1 MSDNLKV
8 KTARGSMFTGAVIV
22 GLRPLS
28 LVIDVLL
35 LRLLN
40 PEDFGLIALAMIL
53 FNTANLF
60 TDFGMRQAIV
70 QTRDDLKKVAH
81 YAFVMV
87 MAGSILVNGL
97 VIALAQP
104 LAQLLG
110 GTDALVPIIT
120 WLSLLITIDGLWV
133 VPDGLLRR
141 DLRFKHLALS
151 QFVAE
156 FGGGVLTVVMAFMGF
171 GVWSF
176 VVGQLGG
183 KLLKSAFLYVY
194 CRPWF
199 WLRPQRWERPIVER
213 LVRYGAPTT
222 GAGLLKYFAS
232 QWDTWY
238 VGRTL
243 GLRQV
248 GYYSKAFDITTRLGD
263 MLANALF
270 GQVLFPSYARLQNE
284 PERLRRAYLKSTSLV
299 FMFIVPMALGLLVTA
314 PILVPVLLGA
324 KWAPMIPAW
333 QIFCLYGM
341 TRPISTNASPLFLAV
356 GKPRNNMTAAL
367 LLIAV
372 MVPGVL
378 VLSARYGIVGA
389 AIGVWAAHVVA
400 MLFNVYQVERIL
412 PQTALKTLTN
422 ALPFLFAGG
431 VMSLAVIL
439 LQEPI
444 IRLSGGEN
452 VTAVSALIAIGALVY
467 LALILL
473 LQRPLVVELYELF
486 IKALGLD
493 RRWPRLAPRRPRPTE

>member
-1 MSDNLKV
+1 MSDNLKI
-8 KTARGSMFTGAVIV
+8 KTARGSMYTGAVIV

-70 QTRDDLKKVAH
+70 QSHEDLKKVTH

-87 MAGSILVNGL
+87 MAGSILINALIV
-97 VIALAQP
+97 ALADP
-104 LAQLLG
+104 LAQLVG
-110 GTDALVPIIT
+110 GTGELVPIIT
-120 WLSLLITIDGLWV
+120 WLSLIITIDGLWV

-141 DLRFKHLALS
+141 DLRFKQLAIS
-151 QFVAE
+151 QFTTE
-156 FGGGVLTVVMAFMGF
+156 FAGGVLTVIMAFMGY

-183 KLLKSAFLYVY
+183 KLMKTAVLYLY
-194 CRPWF
+194 CRPWS
-199 WLRPQRWERPIVER
+199 WLRPRRWERPIVEG

-222 GAGLLKYFAS
+222 GASLLKYFAS

-248 GYYSKAFDITTRLGD
+248 GYYSKAFDITTRLSD
-263 MLANALF
+263 MLASALF
-270 GQVLFPSYARLQNE
+270 GQVLFPSYARMQDE

-299 FMFIVPMALGLLVTA
+299 FLFIVPMALGLLVIA
-314 PILVPVLLGA
+314 PLLVPVLLGA
-324 KWAPMIPAW
+324 KWVPMIPAW
-333 QIFCLYGM
+333 QVFCLYGM

-356 GKPRNNMTAAL
+356 GKPRINMVAAII
-367 LLIAV
+367 LIV
-372 MVPGVL
+372 IMVPSV
-378 VLSARYGIVGA
+378 VILSGRYGIVGA
-389 AIGVWAAHVVA
+389 AVGVWTAHIVA
-400 MLFNVYQVERIL
+400 MFYNVYQVERIL
-412 PQTALKTLTN
+412 PRTALKTLTN
-422 ALPFLFAGG
+422 WLPFVLAGG
-431 VMSLAVIL
+431 VMSAAVL
-439 LQEPI
+439 LSQDLV
-444 IRLSGGEN
+444 IRLAGGEN
-452 VTAVSALIAIGALVY
+452 AAAVVSLIVIGALVY
-467 LALILL
+467 VALIWV

-486 IKALGLD
+486 VKALGID
-493 RRWPRLAPRRPRPTE
+493 RRWPRLVPHRLRPSK